1 VNKTCEFNISSVDL
15 SYTKTKYLEIMKAI
29 TTQQER
35 NLETIIERLYVIMKE
50 NPTMD
55 ENKAI
60 ELAFKQEQDF
70 LAEMIEQ
77 RTERSKEALNQITK
91 NVYGLSNIFN

>member
-1 VNKTCEFNISSVDL
+1 MNKTCEFNISSVDL